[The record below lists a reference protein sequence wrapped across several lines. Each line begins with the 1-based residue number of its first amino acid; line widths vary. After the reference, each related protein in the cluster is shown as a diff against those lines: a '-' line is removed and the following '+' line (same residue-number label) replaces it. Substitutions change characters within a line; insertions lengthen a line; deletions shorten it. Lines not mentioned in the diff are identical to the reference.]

1 MSESSIIIRRYEFV
15 DRSSIDHRR
24 SNGRWDRNTWYNT
37 YRILVPY
44 VPFILLDQFH
54 TKLVMEFVLS
64 YFEYLFYTPLHAT
77 INEQRTGTETTS
89 QAKARSEQAK
99 TGDQPLTTEIFA
111 QLVTNYHSGT
121 VLLV

>member
-1 MSESSIIIRRYEFV
+1 MLQSTSNELERRQ
-15 DRSSIDHRR
+15 HR
-24 SNGRWDRNTWYNT
+24 
-37 YRILVPY
+37 
-44 VPFILLDQFH
+44 
-54 TKLVMEFVLS
+54 K
-64 YFEYLFYTPLHAT
+64 
-77 INEQRTGTETTS
+77 S